1 MIESLE
7 NTLQIAVLL
16 LCAAI
21 SLLRAAKRRSRTWTL
36 LFFFYGS
43 FVLGDIYW
51 LACLLFFDRTPQ
63 ISVVSDLSWY
73 ASYLFLYLLL
83 RQADPPERLNRAG
96 FLPWLGPV
104 FTAGMAVFFTQYG
117 QPLNNLIYAALMGL
131 LLFAALR
138 RLTDRGEAGSP
149 KALLFLILLFCLLE
163 YALWTVSC
171 FFLGETLANPY
182 YWFDFLLTISCPFF
196 LPAVRKAVTP

>member
-16 LCAAI
+16 LCAAL

-138 RLTDRGEAGSP
+138 RLTGRSRQPEGPSVSDSP
-149 KALLFLILLFCLLE
+149 VLPVGIRAVDGLLLLLGRDPRKPLL
-163 YALWTVSC
+163 LV
-171 FFLGETLANPY
+171 
-182 YWFDFLLTISCPFF
+182 
-196 LPAVRKAVTP
+196 